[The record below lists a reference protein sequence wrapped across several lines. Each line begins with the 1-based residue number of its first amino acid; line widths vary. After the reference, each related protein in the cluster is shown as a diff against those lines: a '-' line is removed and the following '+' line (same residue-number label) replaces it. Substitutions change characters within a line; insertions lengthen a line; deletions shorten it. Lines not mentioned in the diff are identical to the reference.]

1 MSEIEPLSTESMH
14 HPIGLCLKLAI
25 FAYDFNPKGGVVW
38 LFGGARHSVW
48 RGGEEAGRSS
58 WEAAGCIPRVF
69 GSALSP

>member
-1 MSEIEPLSTESMH
+1 MSEIEPLSTESID

-25 FAYDFNPKGGVVW
+25 FPCEFNPKGEVVW
-38 LFGGARHSVW
+38 LFGGARQSVW

-58 WEAAGCIPRVF
+58 WEAAGCIQRVF